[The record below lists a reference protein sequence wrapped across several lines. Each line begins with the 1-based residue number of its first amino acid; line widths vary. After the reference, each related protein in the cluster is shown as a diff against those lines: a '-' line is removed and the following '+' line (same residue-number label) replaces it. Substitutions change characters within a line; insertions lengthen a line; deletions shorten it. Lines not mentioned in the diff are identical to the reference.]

1 MKSQP
6 GWVTWFSHHQKNLHH
21 PIPAYWGLRGVPSRG
36 TDLAFSRPLSPGAL
50 AAAPPAGQHRLPS
63 APLGFLPPEH
73 QGFPTPADLPGLPPS
88 PPGCK
93 HLRPVWTSL
102 SFPRCSVGSSPKL
115 SDELRGAQQRL
126 GGWPPL
132 FTNHVLCT
140 LCPLSQET
148 PGQSS
153 ERPRGGNKPS
163 RSLTSPGSGRAR
175 ICGEGGPTLEPTPP
189 LGGHSTSQRPGLARI
204 YKLDGLGSNSRST
217 THRMPATF
225 LRLSSPICSRR
236 RGQNT
241 VDALRG
247 G

>member
-1 MKSQP
+1 MSP
-6 GWVTWFSHHQKNLHH
+6 AGGPHLLPAALTWSV
-21 PIPAYWGLRGVPSRG
+21 GRS
-36 TDLAFSRPLSPGAL
+36 AL
-50 AAAPPAGQHRLPS
+50 CWPAPPSLCPS
-63 APLGFLPPEH
+63 WLPPTRTP
-73 QGFPTPADLPGLPPS
+73 GVPADLPGLPPR

-132 FTNHVLCT
+132 FTNHVPGT
-140 LCPLSQET
+140 LCPLSQAT

-153 ERPRGGNKPS
+153 ERPRGGNRPS

-175 ICGEGGPTLEPTPP
+175 ICGEDGPTLEPTPP

-204 YKLDGLGSNSRST
+204 SKLDGLGSNSRST

-241 VDALRG
+241 VDVLRG

>member
-6 GWVTWFSHHQKNLHH
+6 GWVTWLSHHQKNPHH
-21 PIPAYWGLRGVPSRG
+21 PILAYWGLRGVPSRG
-36 TDLAFSRPLSPGAL
+36 TSPSPGSSHLERWPQRPLLASTAFPLPLLASSHQNTRGTRRPARAPTQHTWVQTL
-50 AAAPPAGQHRLPS
+50 AACLDKPQFPPDAAWVRHPN
-63 APLGFLPPEH
+63 
-73 QGFPTPADLPGLPPS
+73 FPMHCVVRS
-88 PPGCK
+88 
-93 HLRPVWTSL
+93 RV
-102 SFPRCSVGSSPKL
+102 
-115 SDELRGAQQRL
+115 

-132 FTNHVLCT
+132 FTSHVPGT
-140 LCPLSQET
+140 LCPLSQAT

-153 ERPRGGNKPS
+153 ERPRGGNRPS

-175 ICGEGGPTLEPTPP
+175 ICGEDGPTLEPTPP

-204 YKLDGLGSNSRST
+204 YKLDGLGSNSRSA

-241 VDALRG
+241 VDTLRG